1 MINIIIAE
9 VYYLDKKIPV
19 KVLRALNRS
28 RTSFAVETPQG
39 AIETV
44 DADRL
49 HTEVNLL
56 DLVYQKN

>member
-1 MINIIIAE
+1 MINIITEE

-19 KVLRALNRS
+19 KILKALNRS
-28 RTSFAVETPQG
+28 RTCFAVETPQG

-49 HTEVNLL
+49 YTEVNLL
-56 DLVYQKN
+56 DLVRQNN